1 MSPGKKQEERAALHL
16 LFRKLALGV
25 VDMVRILKMALADS
39 YNTARKA
46 YPSTQV
52 HHDNCITV
60 QSTESLIGCALLAEE
75 TPKSI

>member
-16 LFRKLALGV
+16 LVRKLALGV
-25 VDMVRILKMALADS
+25 VDMVRILKMALAGS
-39 YNTARKA
+39 YNAARKA

-60 QSTESLIGCALLAEE
+60 QTTESLIGCSFPADK
-75 TPKSI
+75 TP